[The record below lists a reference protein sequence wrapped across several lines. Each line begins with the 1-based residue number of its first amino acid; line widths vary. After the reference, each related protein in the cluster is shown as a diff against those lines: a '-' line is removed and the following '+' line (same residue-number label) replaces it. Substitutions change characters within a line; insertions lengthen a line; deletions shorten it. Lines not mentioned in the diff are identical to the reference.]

1 MVRRSANLSRAAQW
15 RVRTVAECRYERGL
29 ERAGFRRCS
38 AGGKRQDLL
47 QPAIGSQP
55 EKSYR
60 SGRQYQLGGK
70 RIYDQVRDGC
80 WRGDAGQPAKTGME
94 GWNRG
99 GGGNSVYFGRGC
111 LVLL

>member
-1 MVRRSANLSRAAQW
+1 KLQAIRYRGGHERLRRSADLSRSAQW

-55 EKSYR
+55 EKGHR

-70 RIYDQVRDGC
+70 RIYVHVRHVGWQGDG
-80 WRGDAGQPAKTGME
+80 G
-94 GWNRG
+94 
-99 GGGNSVYFGRGC
+99 
-111 LVLL
+111 